1 MAEATP
7 DKSVLLR
14 QLFQLMSLS
23 KNIQTLP
30 KEKFEQIQKNFQ
42 NSSIEK
48 IQSAIALLSKD
59 VEQAK
64 ASAEKAH
71 DLLVKNTQKAVD
83 VRKLEESEKKAA
95 EREAAKLIKQIR
107 HESGGSGHFFLK
119 VLLLVVILA
128 VGYLIFSS
136 MKNQ

>member
-7 DKSVLLR
+7 DKTVLLR

-59 VEQAK
+59 VEQAR

-71 DLLVKNTQKAVD
+71 ELLMKNTQKAAN
-83 VRKLEESEKKAA
+83 VRKLEESEKRSA

-107 HESGGSGHFFLK
+107 HVSGGSGHFLPK
-119 VLLLVVILA
+119 VLLFVAILA
-128 VGYLIFSS
+128 VGYLIFSM